1 MPEPVEE
8 PEEELAQ
15 GEQAVVGEAPVL
27 EVSANL
33 RKVVQYPKK
42 RGETGAFSGHCE
54 TSRSFVDSS
63 SLYSTGR
70 PSSTLALRFC
80 SSSPKMKMG
89 SEVQK
94 ML

>member
-33 RKVVQYPKK
+33 RKVVQYREKAPFYTYTRTFSVLKVNRTK
-42 RGETGAFSGHCE
+42 VILSAFNNE
-54 TSRSFVDSS
+54 R
-63 SLYSTGR
+63 
-70 PSSTLALRFC
+70 
-80 SSSPKMKMG
+80 
-89 SEVQK
+89 
-94 ML
+94 